1 MLVDLYPY
9 SPSTATAAN
18 NLCRCLMGA
27 GGSAV
32 IIEMIDTLGRGWC
45 FTLIA
50 GIVYMASPLL
60 CVVTRRGPKWR
71 EERRVRIETREREAG
86 LRILATENREI
97 EDIEEDKDV
106 RVSSSVA
113 SS

>member
-1 MLVDLYPY
+1 MLVDLYPH

-27 GGSAV
+27 GGAAA

-60 CVVTRRGPKWR
+60 CVVTKRGPEWR
-71 EERRVRIETREREAG
+71 EERRVRIEAREREAN
-86 LRILATENREI
+86 LRIPETESREPEGI
-97 EDIEEDKDV
+97 EKDKDV